1 MRRHSTDDSIDS
13 AASSPTASTFK
24 LPTTIHDA
32 TPTLHSQPKPVSPS
46 LKLLFSFLTRNDL
59 LFLVCPA
66 VAASMAS
73 GAVAPFMTLVIGK
86 VFDSFAN
93 FPLSGATEDD
103 KHLLLHD
110 IAMTAI
116 ELVGLAVGAL
126 ALGSVTSSLW
136 IWTGEKN
143 LLAVRKRIYN
153 AVTHKDL
160 VWFDTQAG
168 KDTEDSLG
176 AGGLMA
182 KFSRCVSLR
191 PSRQ

>member
-1 MRRHSTDDSIDS
+1 
-13 AASSPTASTFK
+13 
-24 LPTTIHDA
+24 
-32 TPTLHSQPKPVSPS
+32 
-46 LKLLFSFLTRNDL
+46 
-59 LFLVCPA
+59 
-66 VAASMAS
+66 MAS